1 MLTRQPT
8 GVDRRSHREGNIAP
22 LARSA
27 SFQLIVDV
35 RQCAIT
41 KVATAPLVRRPL
53 RNKVIEQLLIGL
65 AALRVIAGRVHNDVE
80 APVGFRGAR
89 LEAAVG
95 WRRPV

>member
-27 SFQLIVDV
+27 FQLIVHV
-35 RQCAIT
+35 CQLPLQRLLRRL
-41 KVATAPLVRRPL
+41 LVRRPL
-53 RNKVIEQLLIGL
+53 RNKVVEQLLIGL

-89 LEAAVG
+89 LGAAVG